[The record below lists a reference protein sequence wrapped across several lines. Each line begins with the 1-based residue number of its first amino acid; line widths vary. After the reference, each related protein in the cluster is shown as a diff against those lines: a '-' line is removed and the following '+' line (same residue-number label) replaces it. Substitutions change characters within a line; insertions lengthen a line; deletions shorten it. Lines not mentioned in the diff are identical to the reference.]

1 MVQALK
7 PNAHK
12 AFNETKATQVAG
24 RLLGAAPGRRLSYLS
39 LIKLMYLADRTALE
53 RWASPI
59 TNDRYYS
66 LDYGPVLSNVL
77 NLINL
82 GPGFENGSWSAFI
95 SPPTNY
101 MVELMDE
108 PGISELSQAE
118 VDLIDETFAA
128 YGKLTK
134 WELVKLTHG
143 LPEWKDPEGSA
154 IPISIEEILEATGM
168 NADEARET
176 AADLK
181 SIRQVHAI
189 FTK

>member
-1 MVQALK
+1 MQALK

-12 AFNETKATQVAG
+12 AFNETKATQVAAQ
-24 RLLGAAPGRRLSYLS
+24 LLRAAPGRRLSYLS

-59 TNDRYYS
+59 TNDKYYS

-82 GPGFENGSWSAFI
+82 GPRFENGSWSVFI
-95 SPPTNY
+95 SAPTNY
-101 MVELMDE
+101 MVELVDE

-118 VDLIDETFAA
+118 VDLIDETFAS
-128 YGKLTK
+128 YGKLSK
-134 WELVKLTHG
+134 WDLVELTHG
-143 LPEWKDPEGSA
+143 LQEWKDPEGSA
-154 IPISIEEILEATGM
+154 IPISIEDILEATGM
-168 NADEARET
+168 KADEARET

-189 FTK
+189 FAK